1 MHLYNITF
9 FLFSVLT
16 VFAQNAYKTLPNTRT
31 STTKISSTSS
41 NKPISYESCKAN
53 CRSIHSSTSKSL
65 DWCFEDCI
73 KFLRNKPG
81 KTLPGKTLPGKT
93 ISTTTTTTTTSTE
106 VLATSTSSNEPTSYE
121 SCKASCRSIHSSTSK
136 SLDWCFEDCIKFL
149 RNKPVKTLPPLKTFT
164 TSTSKPGKTLPPYT
178 PYSEK
183 TISTTTTTT
192 STEVLAISTSS
203 NEPTSY
209 ESCKANCRSI
219 HSSTSKSLDWCFED
233 CIKFLRNKPGKTLTG
248 KTLPG
253 KTISTTTTTT
263 TTSIEVLA
271 TSTSS
276 NEPTS
281 YESCK
286 ANCRSIH
293 SSTSKS
299 LDWCFEDCIKFLR
312 NKPGKT
318 LPGKTLPGKTISTTT
333 TTTTTSIEVLA
344 TSTSSN
350 EPTSYESC
358 KANCRSIHSSTSKS
372 LDWCFEDCIKFLR
385 NKTEKTLPVKTLP
398 PLKTSTTSTTKPGKT
413 LPPLTS
419 STTSTKSIPTST
431 KTTPIST
438 KTIPISTKTIPI
450 STKTIPISTK
460 TIPISTKTIP
470 TGDCVPSTV
479 TVKEKITITEKVTVT
494 VTNNGQQT
502 PIVQENCAGKYGQCG
517 GKGFNGPTCCQQ
529 GLSCKLVNEWYSQ
542 CL

>member
-93 ISTTTTTTTTSTE
+93 LPGKTISTTTTTTTTSTE

-121 SCKASCRSIHSSTSK
+121 SCKANCRSIHSSTSK

-312 NKPGKT
+312 NK
-318 LPGKTLPGKTISTTT
+318 
-333 TTTTTSIEVLA
+333 
-344 TSTSSN
+344 
-350 EPTSYESC
+350 
-358 KANCRSIHSSTSKS
+358 
-372 LDWCFEDCIKFLR
+372 
-385 NKTEKTLPVKTLP
+385 TEKTLPVKTLP

-431 KTTPIST
+431 KTTPISTKTIPISTKTIPISTKTIPISTKTIPISTKTIPISTKTIPISTKTIPIST